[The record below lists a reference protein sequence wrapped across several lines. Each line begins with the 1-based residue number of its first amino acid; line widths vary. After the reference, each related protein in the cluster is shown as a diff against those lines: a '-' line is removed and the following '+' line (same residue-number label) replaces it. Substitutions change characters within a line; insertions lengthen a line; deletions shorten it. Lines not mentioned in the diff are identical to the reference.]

1 MYRDMLTST
10 FIYQRDFFNM
20 SQTPEERIQ
29 ELDQTL
35 PTPPQAVGSYI
46 PVTQFGNV
54 IVTSGQ
60 LPFIGSELMF
70 KGKIGPDH
78 LHEDDGSN
86 AACLCLMNALA
97 QVKAVTGELS
107 KVKQI
112 IRLEGYVHSAPGFDR
127 QPFVLNAASQL
138 LTDIFGDKG
147 KHTRVALGISEMPLN
162 AAVQLALWVEI
173 E

>member
-1 MYRDMLTST
+1 
-10 FIYQRDFFNM
+10 M
-20 SQTPEERIQ
+20 SQTPESRIM
-29 ELDQTL
+29 ELGHTL
-35 PTPPQAVGSYI
+35 PSPPQAVGSYI
-46 PVTQFGNV
+46 PATQFGNV

-70 KGKIGPDH
+70 KGKVGDH

-86 AACLCLMNALA
+86 AASICLLNALA
-97 QVKAVTGELS
+97 QIKTVIGELS
-107 KVKQI
+107 KIKRV

-127 QPFVLNAASQL
+127 QPYVLNAASQM
-138 LTDIFGDKG
+138 LTDIFGDRG

-162 AAVQLALWVEI
+162 AAIQLALWVEV

>member
-1 MYRDMLTST
+1 
-10 FIYQRDFFNM
+10 M
-20 SQTPEERIQ
+20 SQTPESRIM
-29 ELDQTL
+29 ELGHTL
-35 PTPPQAVGSYI
+35 PSPPQAVGSYI
-46 PVTQFGNV
+46 PATQFGNV

-70 KGKIGPDH
+70 KGKVGDH

-86 AACLCLMNALA
+86 AASICLLNALA
-97 QVKAVTGELS
+97 QIKTIIGELS
-107 KVKQI
+107 KIKRV

-127 QPFVLNAASQL
+127 QPYVLNAASQM
-138 LTDIFGDKG
+138 LTDIFGDQG

-162 AAVQLALWVEI
+162 AAIQLALWVEV

>member
-1 MYRDMLTST
+1 
-10 FIYQRDFFNM
+10 M
-20 SQTPEERIQ
+20 SQTPESRIQ
-29 ELDQTL
+29 ELGHTL
-35 PTPPQAVGSYI
+35 PSPPQAVGSYI
-46 PVTQFGNV
+46 PATQFGNV

-70 KGKIGPDH
+70 KGKVGDQ

-86 AACLCLMNALA
+86 AACLCLLNALA
-97 QVKAVTGELS
+97 QIKAMTGELS
-107 KVKQI
+107 KIKRI

-127 QPFVLNAASQL
+127 QPYVLNDASQL
-138 LTDIFGDKG
+138 LTDIFGDRG

>member
-1 MYRDMLTST
+1 
-10 FIYQRDFFNM
+10 M

-29 ELDQTL
+29 ELGHSL
-35 PTPPQAVGSYI
+35 PSPPQAVGSYI
-46 PVTQFGNV
+46 PATQFGNV

-70 KGKIGPDH
+70 KGKIGDQ

-86 AACLCLMNALA
+86 AASLCLLNALA
-97 QVKAVTGELS
+97 QVKSVTGELS
-107 KVKQI
+107 KINKV

-127 QPFVLNAASQL
+127 QPYILNAASQL
-138 LTDIFGDKG
+138 LTDIFGDIG

-173 E
+173 KE

>member
-1 MYRDMLTST
+1 
-10 FIYQRDFFNM
+10 M
-20 SQTPEERIQ
+20 SQTPESRIM
-29 ELDQTL
+29 ELGHTL
-35 PTPPQAVGSYI
+35 PSPPQAVGSYI
-46 PVTQFGNV
+46 PATQFGNV

-70 KGKIGPDH
+70 KGKVGDH

-86 AACLCLMNALA
+86 AASICLLNALA
-97 QVKAVTGELS
+97 QIKTVIGELS
-107 KVKQI
+107 KIKRV

-127 QPFVLNAASQL
+127 QPYVLNAASQM
-138 LTDIFGDKG
+138 LTDIFGDQG

-162 AAVQLALWVEI
+162 AAVQLALWVEV

>member
-1 MYRDMLTST
+1 
-10 FIYQRDFFNM
+10 M
-20 SQTPEERIQ
+20 SQTPEARIQ
-29 ELDQTL
+29 ELGHSL

-46 PVTQFGNV
+46 PVTQFGNM

-60 LPFIGSELMF
+60 LPFIGTELMF
-70 KGKIGPDH
+70 KGKIGDH

-86 AACLCLMNALA
+86 AACLCLLNALA
-97 QVKAVTGELS
+97 QIKTITGNLSRVK
-107 KVKQI
+107 KV

-127 QPFVLNAASQL
+127 QPYVLNAASEL

-147 KHTRVALGISEMPLN
+147 KHTRVALGIAEMPLN

-173 E
+173 ES

>member
-1 MYRDMLTST
+1 
-10 FIYQRDFFNM
+10 M
-20 SQTPEERIQ
+20 SQTPESRIM
-29 ELDQTL
+29 ELGHTL
-35 PTPPQAVGSYI
+35 PSPPQAVGSYI
-46 PVTQFGNV
+46 PATQFGNV

-70 KGKIGPDH
+70 KGKVGDH

-86 AACLCLMNALA
+86 AASICLLNALA
-97 QVKAVTGELS
+97 QIKTVIGELS
-107 KVKQI
+107 KIKQV

-127 QPFVLNAASQL
+127 QPYVLNAASQM
-138 LTDIFGDKG
+138 LTDIFGDQG

-162 AAVQLALWVEI
+162 AAVQLALWVEV

>member
-1 MYRDMLTST
+1 
-10 FIYQRDFFNM
+10 M

-29 ELDQTL
+29 ELGQTL
-35 PTPPQAVGSYI
+35 PSPPQAVGSYI
-46 PVTQFGNV
+46 PATQFGNV

-70 KGKIGPDH
+70 KGKIGDH
-78 LHEDDGSN
+78 LHEDDGSH
-86 AACLCLMNALA
+86 AACICLLNALA
-97 QVKAVTGELS
+97 QIKAITGELS
-107 KVKQI
+107 SITKI

-127 QPFVLNAASQL
+127 QPYVLNAASQL

-147 KHTRVALGISEMPLN
+147 KHTRVALGISEMPLE

-173 E
+173 S

>member
-1 MYRDMLTST
+1 
-10 FIYQRDFFNM
+10 M

-29 ELDQTL
+29 ELGHSL

-46 PVTQFGNV
+46 PATQYGNV

-70 KGKIGPDH
+70 KGKIGDH

-86 AACLCLMNALA
+86 AAGLCLMNALA
-97 QVKAVTGELS
+97 QIKAITGDLS
-107 KVKQI
+107 KVKQV

-127 QPFVLNAASQL
+127 QPNVLNSASQL

-147 KHTRVALGISEMPLN
+147 QHTRVALGISEMPLN
-162 AAVQLALWVEI
+162 AAVQIALWVEI
-173 E
+173 ES

>member
-1 MYRDMLTST
+1 
-10 FIYQRDFFNM
+10 M
-20 SQTPEERIQ
+20 SQTPEARIQ
-29 ELDQTL
+29 ELGHSL

-46 PVTQFGNV
+46 PATQFGNV

-60 LPFIGSELMF
+60 LPFIGTELMF
-70 KGKIGPDH
+70 KGKIGDE

-86 AACLCLMNALA
+86 AACLCLLNALA
-97 QVKAVTGELS
+97 QIKTITGNLSRVK
-107 KVKQI
+107 KI

-127 QPFVLNAASQL
+127 QPYVLNAASEL

-173 E
+173 ES

>member
-1 MYRDMLTST
+1 
-10 FIYQRDFFNM
+10 M
-20 SQTPEERIQ
+20 SQTPESRIQ
-29 ELDQTL
+29 ELGHTL
-35 PTPPQAVGSYI
+35 PSPPQAVGSYI
-46 PVTQFGNV
+46 PATQFGNV
-54 IVTSGQ
+54 IDTSGQ

-70 KGKIGPDH
+70 KGKVGDQ

-86 AACLCLMNALA
+86 AACLCLLNALA
-97 QVKAVTGELS
+97 QIKAVTGELS
-107 KVKQI
+107 KIKRI

-127 QPFVLNAASQL
+127 QPYVLNDASQL
-138 LTDIFGDKG
+138 LTDIFGDRG

>member
-1 MYRDMLTST
+1 
-10 FIYQRDFFNM
+10 M
-20 SQTPEERIQ
+20 SQTPESRIK
-29 ELDQTL
+29 ELGHTL
-35 PTPPQAVGSYI
+35 PSPPQAVGSYI
-46 PVTQFGNV
+46 PATQFGNV

-70 KGKIGPDH
+70 KGKVGDH

-86 AACLCLMNALA
+86 AASICLLNALA
-97 QVKAVTGELS
+97 QIKTVIGELS
-107 KVKQI
+107 KIKRV

-127 QPFVLNAASQL
+127 QPYVLNAASQM
-138 LTDIFGDKG
+138 LTDIFGDQG

-162 AAVQLALWVEI
+162 AAVQLALWVEV

>member
-1 MYRDMLTST
+1 
-10 FIYQRDFFNM
+10 M
-20 SQTPEERIQ
+20 SQTPEERIK
-29 ELDQTL
+29 ELGHSL

-46 PVTQFGNV
+46 PATQFGNI

-70 KGKIGPDH
+70 KGKIGDH

-86 AACLCLMNALA
+86 AASLSLMNAIA
-97 QVKAVTGELS
+97 QIKAIIGDLS
-107 KVKQI
+107 KVKKI

-127 QPFVLNAASQL
+127 QPYVLNAASQL

-162 AAVQLALWVEI
+162 AAVQISLWVEI
-173 E
+173 SS

>member
-1 MYRDMLTST
+1 
-10 FIYQRDFFNM
+10 M
-20 SQTPEERIQ
+20 SQTPESRIQ
-29 ELDQTL
+29 ELGHTL
-35 PTPPQAVGSYI
+35 PSPPQAVGSYI
-46 PVTQFGNV
+46 PATQFGNV

-70 KGKIGPDH
+70 KGKVGDH

-86 AACLCLMNALA
+86 AASLCLLNALA
-97 QVKAVTGELS
+97 QIKAVIGELS
-107 KVKQI
+107 KVKRV

-127 QPFVLNAASQL
+127 QPYVLNAASQL
-138 LTDIFGDKG
+138 LTDIFGDQG

-162 AAVQLALWVEI
+162 AAVQLALWVEV